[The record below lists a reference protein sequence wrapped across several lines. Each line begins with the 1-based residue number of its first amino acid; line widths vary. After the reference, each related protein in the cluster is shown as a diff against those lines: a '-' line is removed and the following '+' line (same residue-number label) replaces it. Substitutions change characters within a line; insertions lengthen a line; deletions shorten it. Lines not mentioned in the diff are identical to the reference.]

1 MPQITLPKIGALASY
16 KWDEGE
22 EAGAFNGLG
31 EFTLVLGT
39 DARMAISNNL
49 GVRVQEL
56 TKLLRILI
64 IDLFNIVVAK
74 MADFHKLKI
83 KMEYLQD

>member
-1 MPQITLPKIGALASY
+1 
-16 KWDEGE
+16 
-22 EAGAFNGLG
+22 
-31 EFTLVLGT
+31 
-39 DARMAISNNL
+39 MAVGNNL

-56 TKLLRILI
+56 TKLLDIFV